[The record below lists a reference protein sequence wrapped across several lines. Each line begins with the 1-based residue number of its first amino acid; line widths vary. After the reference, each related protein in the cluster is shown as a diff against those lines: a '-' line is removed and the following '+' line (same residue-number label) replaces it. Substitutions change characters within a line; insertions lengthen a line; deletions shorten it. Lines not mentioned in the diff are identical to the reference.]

1 MKNKFISFLVL
12 ILLIT
17 FISSPI
23 SVLGNEYEDVDSIGT
38 LDESI
43 NQAEQDNL
51 PDYVPV
57 KSTQHYENR
66 NAIVRFIIKHGMKA
80 YKSIKYAPKYPA
92 RFKPVQMEQNIP
104 L

>member
-57 KSTQHYENR
+57 KSTQHY
-66 NAIVRFIIKHGMKA
+66 
-80 YKSIKYAPKYPA
+80 
-92 RFKPVQMEQNIP
+92 
-104 L
+104 

>member
-57 KSTQHYENR
+57 
-66 NAIVRFIIKHGMKA
+66 
-80 YKSIKYAPKYPA
+80 
-92 RFKPVQMEQNIP
+92 
-104 L
+104 

>member
-1 MKNKFISFLVL
+1 MRNKFISFLVL

-23 SVLGNEYEDVDSIGT
+23 TALANEYEDVDSIGT

-43 NQAEQDNL
+43 NQAEQDNS

-57 KSTQHYENR
+57 KLT
-66 NAIVRFIIKHGMKA
+66 I
-80 YKSIKYAPKYPA
+80 
-92 RFKPVQMEQNIP
+92 
-104 L
+104 